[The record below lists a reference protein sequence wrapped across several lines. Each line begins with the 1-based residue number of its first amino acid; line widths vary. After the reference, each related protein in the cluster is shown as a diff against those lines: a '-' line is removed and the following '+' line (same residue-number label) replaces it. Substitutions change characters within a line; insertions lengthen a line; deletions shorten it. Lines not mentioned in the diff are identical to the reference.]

1 MLYRIG
7 NEQEYAVL
15 EDKLPK
21 RVLSEILRGIV
32 ILDSEYG
39 ADRDYLQEGGY
50 TLVVETTEDIAKL
63 KEIIDYDAH
72 PCEWATR
79 IGRDTHYLAALY
91 ILNNEYSIMVYMP
104 VSIAPNAI
112 LRDLED

>member
-32 ILDSEYG
+32 ILTSEYG
-39 ADRDYLQEGGY
+39 TDGEGGY
-50 TLVVETTEDIAKL
+50 TLVAETTEDIAKL
-63 KEIIDYDAH
+63 KEIIDYYTH

-79 IGRDTHYLAALY
+79 IGRDTRYLSALY
-91 ILNNEYSIMVYMP
+91 LLNNDFAIMVYMP
-104 VSIAPNAI
+104 VNIAPTAI
-112 LRDLED
+112 LTDLED